1 MYSALLSAQMQDVP
15 QQPAGKRSPD
25 GFAVGHF
32 GNQTGVR
39 RSEIQEHVVEQIF
52 NGIVMDEI
60 TEWNVIMFRFRIRT
74 EDYVQTRKS
83 GKSFINTG
91 YLIQVNIILQACY
104 GHIYTGGSRIW
115 FLLLSHKA

>member
-1 MYSALLSAQMQDVP
+1 MYSALLSAQMQYVP
-15 QQPAGKRSPD
+15 QQPPEKRSPD
-25 GFAVGHF
+25 RLAVGHF

-39 RSEIQEHVVEQIF
+39 RLEIQEHVVEQIF

-83 GKSFINTG
+83 SKSFINTG
-91 YLIQVNIILQACY
+91 YLIQINIIL
-104 GHIYTGGSRIW
+104 
-115 FLLLSHKA
+115 